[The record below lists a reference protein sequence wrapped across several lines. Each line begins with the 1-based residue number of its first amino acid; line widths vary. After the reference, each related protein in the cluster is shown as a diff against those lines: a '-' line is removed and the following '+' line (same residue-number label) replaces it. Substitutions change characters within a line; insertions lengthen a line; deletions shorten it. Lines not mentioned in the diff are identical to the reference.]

1 MITFRCYIFVNASYP
16 NYLWS
21 QVAIQ
26 FRNCPIFYTD
36 PKTWWELKA
45 SCAVIHGSTTF
56 SSQICRIEYEHPF
69 PQSYNLSPST
79 LWAQNTISLFGWLL
93 GGWGGGVVVVGFGFL
108 FLFCF
113 VFVGFGCFFFF
124 LTSLSTILL
133 SKWQNLCHM
142 LFWHFQKIPH
152 VISNLEDL
160 NLHPNMISV
169 KLKWMLSFVPWGKS
183 KFKKVKKDPQLPL
196 HTHPFSHLLKCWE
209 IIYLSKRRFEHT
221 WQGLQAPEVLQ
232 F

>member
-1 MITFRCYIFVNASYP
+1 MRTFRGYIFVNTSYP
-16 NYLWS
+16 NCLWS

-26 FRNCPIFYTD
+26 FQNCPIFYTD
-36 PKTWWELKA
+36 SKTWWKLKT

-56 SSQICRIEYEHPF
+56 FSQICRREYEHPF

-79 LWAQNTISLFGWLL
+79 LWAQNTIPHCVLFW
-93 GGWGGGVVVVGFGFL
+93 FG
-108 FLFCF
+108 
-113 VFVGFGCFFFF
+113 F
-124 LTSLSTILL
+124 LTSLSSILL

-152 VISNLEDL
+152 VISNLEGL

-169 KLKWMLSFVPWGKS
+169 KLKWRLSFVLWGKN
-183 KFKKVKKDPQLPL
+183 KFKKVKKTLNFL
-196 HTHPFSHLLKCWE
+196 STHTHTFSCLLKCWE
-209 IIYLSKRRFEHT
+209 IICLGKGRFECT
-221 WQGLQAPEVLQ
+221 QQALQAPEVLQ